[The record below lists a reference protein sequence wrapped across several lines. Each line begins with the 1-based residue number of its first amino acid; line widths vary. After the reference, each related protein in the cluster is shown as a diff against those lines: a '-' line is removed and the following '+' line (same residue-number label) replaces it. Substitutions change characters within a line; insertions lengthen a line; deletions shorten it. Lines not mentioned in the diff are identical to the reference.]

1 MKPVWIVLL
10 CLLGAAVLAALV
22 WLLVWYIEQ
31 RMLARSL
38 GRASEGADAQAA
50 WEQHIL
56 RKQDWTADSEPGRAA
71 LARVRAGVAAM
82 QEQPHE
88 DVFLPAARWRA
99 PARAALPRAP
109 RPRYGNPLPRLP
121 QPRRA

>member
-10 CLLGAAVLAALV
+10 CLLGVAVLAALV

-31 RMLARSL
+31 RVLAKSL

-56 RKQDWTADSEPGRAA
+56 RTQDWTADSEPGSAAKAWATLAQPIRSAPRGRAA
-71 LARVRAGVAAM
+71 MARVRA
-82 QEQPHE
+82 
-88 DVFLPAARWRA
+88 R
-99 PARAALPRAP
+99 
-109 RPRYGNPLPRLP
+109 
-121 QPRRA
+121 